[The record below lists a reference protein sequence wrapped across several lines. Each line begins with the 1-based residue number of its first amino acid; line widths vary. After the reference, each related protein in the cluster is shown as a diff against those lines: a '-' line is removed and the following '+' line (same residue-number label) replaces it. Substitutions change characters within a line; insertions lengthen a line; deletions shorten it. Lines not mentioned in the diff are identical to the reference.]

1 MHVKALAKQSPFITV
16 RIKQNLLTEQ
26 GFCRI
31 LVIGGSAAMVG
42 AGAFYGYLFPIF
54 LGIVYGIAGVVLSR
68 LK

>member
-1 MHVKALAKQSPFITV
+1 MNVKALAKSTPYLSV

-31 LVIGGSAAMVG
+31 LVIGGSAAMIG
-42 AGAFYGYLFPIF
+42 AGAFYGYVFPIF
-54 LGIVYGIAGVVLSR
+54 LGIVYGVCGLVLSR